1 MTLKRTIKLLKEYL
15 KMNNIIELTDVN
27 KCGLDEINKIR
38 DYFNNEIKERK
49 DIIKQLN
56 KYLVSFDYLDKI
68 FITLSASFGTLSIA
82 SQATVI
88 GIPAGITGGSLT
100 LIFTIGTG
108 ISKSLLK
115 VTKKRKKKHNKIIE
129 LAKRKLNTIDT
140 LLSSAINNSKIS
152 HDDFTNIITE
162 KNIYEY
168 IKENIKNTIE
178 PTELPS
184 IAELTTEP
192 SSLEC
197 TREKSTAL

>member
-27 KCGLDEINKIR
+27 KYRLDEINKIR
-38 DYFNNEIKERK
+38 YYFNNEIRERK
-49 DIIKQLN
+49 DIIKKLN

-88 GIPAGITGGSLT
+88 GIPADITGDSLT
-100 LIFTIGTG
+100 LILTIGAG

-115 VTKKRKKKHNKIIE
+115 VTKKRKKKHNRIIA
-129 LAKRKLNTIDT
+129 LAKSKLNTIDT
-140 LLSSAINNSKIS
+140 LLSSALNDSKIS
-152 HDDFTNIITE
+152 HKDFTNIITE
-162 KNIYEY
+162 KNIYEN

-184 IAELTTEP
+184 IAELTAEP
-192 SSLEC
+192 SSLER
-197 TREKSTAL
+197 TREKSTKL

>member
-15 KMNNIIELTDVN
+15 KMNNIIELTDKAELSSSERTAN
-27 KCGLDEINKIR
+27 KYRIDEINKIR
-38 DYFNNEIKERK
+38 DYFDNEIKERK
-49 DIIKQLN
+49 DIIKKLN

-88 GIPAGITGGSLT
+88 GKLAGISGASLT

-115 VTKKRKKKHNKIIE
+115 VTKKRKKKHNKITV
-129 LAKRKLNTIDT
+129 LAKSKLNTIDT
-140 LLSSAINNSKIS
+140 LLSSALNDSEIS
-152 HDDFTNIITE
+152 HEEFSNIITE
-162 KNIYEY
+162 KNIYEN
-168 IKENIKNTIE
+168 IKENIENTIE

-184 IAELTTEP
+184 IAELT
-192 SSLEC
+192 
-197 TREKSTAL
+197 REQII